1 MQNKVAQIFEFMKVL
16 DKVCL
21 VKRATLL
28 SDGTSETDSSHI
40 FKLAF
45 WVMLVYPY
53 LKHKYDY
60 TRLLELA
67 LVHDIS
73 EAEIGDCPKSVQ
85 YAHPEAKQL
94 KKKQELEAMQ
104 KYGNMLPPEIG
115 KRIFELW
122 QEYEEKQTPEAKLV
136 SALDKV
142 DANLQANFYHDGDVR
157 YWLDCEDGEQYR
169 RINTEKKQAVEILNE
184 EFVEELEKGTI
195 AVSKDNMRRFP
206 EKFGDLSELE

>member
-1 MQNKVAQIFEFMKVL
+1 MQNKVAQIFEFMKIL

-28 SDGTSETDSSHI
+28 SDGTPETDSSHS

-53 LKHKYDY
+53 LKHSYNY

-67 LVHDIS
+67 LVHDIA
-73 EAEIGDCPKSVQ
+73 EAETGDCPKSVQ
-85 YAHPEAKQL
+85 YAHPEMKQI
-94 KKKQELEAMQ
+94 KKTQELEAIR
-104 KYGNMLPPEIG
+104 KYSNMLPKETG
-115 KRIFELW
+115 NRIFELY
-122 QEYEEKQTPEAKLV
+122 QEYENKQTAEARLIT
-136 SALDKV
+136 ALDKI

-169 RINTEKKQAVEILNE
+169 RINTEKKKVVAILDE
-184 EFVEELEKGTI
+184 KFIEELEKGTI
-195 AVSKDNMRRFP
+195 AISEENMRRWPDRF
-206 EKFGDLSELE
+206 

>member
-1 MQNKVAQIFEFMKVL
+1 MQNKVAQIFDFMKIL

-28 SDGTSETDSSHI
+28 SDGTSETDSSHT

-45 WVMLVYPY
+45 MVMLVYPY
-53 LKHKYDY
+53 LKHKYNY
-60 TRLLELA
+60 TKLLELA

-73 EAEIGDCPKSVQ
+73 EAEIGDCPKAVQ

-94 KKKQELEAMQ
+94 KKKQELAAME
-104 KYGNMLPPEIG
+104 KYRDILPPETG
-115 KRIFELW
+115 KHIFELW
-122 QEYEEKQTPEAKLV
+122 LEYEEKQTPEARLV
-136 SALDKV
+136 TALDKV

-169 RINTEKKQAVEILNE
+169 RINTEKKKVVAILDE
-184 EFVEELEKGTI
+184 KFVEDLENGTI
-195 AVSKDNMRRFP
+195 AVSEENMRRWPDRF
-206 EKFGDLSELE
+206 

>member
-1 MQNKVAQIFEFMKVL
+1 MQNKVAQIFDFMKIL

-28 SDGTSETDSSHI
+28 SDGTPETDSSHS

-53 LKHKYDY
+53 LKHSYNY

-67 LVHDIS
+67 LVHDIA
-73 EAEIGDCPKSVQ
+73 EAETGDCPKSVQ
-85 YAHPEAKQL
+85 YAHPEMKQI
-94 KKKQELEAMQ
+94 KKTQELEAIR
-104 KYGNMLPPEIG
+104 KYSNMLPKETG
-115 KRIFELW
+115 NRIFELY
-122 QEYEEKQTPEAKLV
+122 QEYENKQTAEARLIT
-136 SALDKV
+136 ALDKI

-169 RINTEKKQAVEILNE
+169 RINTEKKKVVAILDE
-184 EFVEELEKGTI
+184 KFIEELEKGTI
-195 AVSKDNMRRFP
+195 AISEENMRRWPDRF
-206 EKFGDLSELE
+206 